1 MHPHVDQ
8 SVFGDSPPALGPQ
21 TLVFD
26 AVYNPISTKLLRQA
40 EQAGA
45 RTASGVEMFVRQ
57 AARQFEAWT
66 HQPAPVQL
74 MRQVIEQRLAG
85 R

>member
-1 MHPHVDQ
+1 
-8 SVFGDSPPALGPQ
+8 
-21 TLVFD
+21 
-26 AVYNPISTKLLRQA
+26 
-40 EQAGA
+40 
-45 RTASGVEMFVRQ
+45 MFVRQ